1 MTQRYSL
8 DCSSDVACH
17 SLSVLQQLLMQ
28 TVGRLK
34 TLKESGLETVAMT
47 TNGIT
52 LTKHLAS
59 LRDAGLD
66 MLNISLD
73 TLVAAKF
80 EFITRRRGLDR
91 VLQAVDAALE
101 MGYRPLKVNY

>member
-1 MTQRYSL
+1 
-8 DCSSDVACH
+8 
-17 SLSVLQQLLMQ
+17 MQ